1 MTPTS
6 SYVPIALHLFRSR
19 YRPGATVVAFTREAI
34 EAAATLR
41 LPRPKNLGDAI
52 YAFKHRRPLPPE
64 IQATATPGREWVLVN
79 RGIGQYAFEMRTRAR
94 IQPNDRLAVTRIP
107 DAAPGIVTLY
117 ALDDEQALLAQL
129 RYNRMLDI
137 FTGVACYS
145 LQNHL
150 RTAAPGRGQIETD
163 EIYVGLDKQGRRY
176 AFPVQVKG
184 GTDELSAIQIEQD
197 IALCQNKFPLRICR
211 AIAAQFMP
219 ENIIALFEFELDEAG
234 EVRIIDE
241 RHYRLV

>member
-1 MTPTS
+1 M
-6 SYVPIALHLFRSR
+6 
-19 YRPGATVVAFTREAI
+19 
-34 EAAATLR
+34 
-41 LPRPKNLGDAI
+41 I

-64 IQATATPGREWVLVN
+64 LQATAMPGREWVLVN

-94 IQPNDRLAVTRIP
+94 IQPNDRLAVIQIP
-107 DAAPGIVTLY
+107 DATLGIVTRY
-117 ALDDEQALLAQL
+117 ALNDEQALLAQL
-129 RYNRMLDI
+129 RYNRMLDV
-137 FTGVACYS
+137 FTGIACYS

-150 RTAAPGRGQIETD
+150 RTTVPGRGQIETD
-163 EIYVGLDKQGRRY
+163 EIYVGLDKQGRHY

-197 IALCQNKFPLRICR
+197 MALCQDKFPSLIGR

-219 ENIIALFEFELDEAG
+219 ENIIALFAFELDEAG
-234 EVRIIDE
+234 EIRIRDE

>member
-6 SYVPIALHLFRSR
+6 HYVQIVIRLFRSR
-19 YRPGATVVAFTREAI
+19 YRPDKTAVAFTRAEI
-34 EAAATLR
+34 EAAAVTLG

-64 IQATATPGREWVLVN
+64 IQATAAPGREWVLVN

-94 IQPNDRLAVTRIP
+94 IQPNDQLAVTPIP
-107 DAAPGIVTLY
+107 DATPGIVTLY

-137 FTGVACYS
+137 FTGIACYS

-150 RTAAPGRGQIETD
+150 RTTAPGRGQIETD
-163 EIYVGLDKQGRRY
+163 EIYVAGQTGMTLRVPSPGQRRY
-176 AFPVQVKG
+176 GRTERDADRTGYGSMSRQVSFADLSRHRCPVHAGKYHR
-184 GTDELSAIQIEQD
+184 
-197 IALCQNKFPLRICR
+197 ALCIRT
-211 AIAAQFMP
+211 
-219 ENIIALFEFELDEAG
+219 G
-234 EVRIIDE
+234 
-241 RHYRLV
+241 